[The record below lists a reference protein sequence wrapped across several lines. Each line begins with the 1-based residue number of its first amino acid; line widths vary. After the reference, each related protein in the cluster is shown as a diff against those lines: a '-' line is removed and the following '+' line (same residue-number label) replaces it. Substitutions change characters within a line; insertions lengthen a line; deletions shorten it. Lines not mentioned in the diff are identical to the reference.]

1 MRAPAP
7 RTPYTPRAPQPEPEL
22 AGPFPPDLHDVRHLW
37 LKAGLLAVWV
47 LVSFVATYFA
57 RDLQR
62 FTLGDWPLGYWL
74 AAQGAVLVF
83 IGIVV
88 LYAWAMS
95 RFERQDAARAA
106 AQAAFSPAENAVSV
120 GSVGAAHA
128 PRTPAGSTAERYRA

>member
-7 RTPYTPRAPQPEPEL
+7 RPTVPPQPEPEL

-37 LKAGLLAVWV
+37 LKAGLLGVWV

-57 RDLQR
+57 RDLQHI
-62 FTLGDWPLGYWL
+62 TWGDWPLGYWI

-88 LYAWAMS
+88 VYAWAMS
-95 RFERQDAARAA
+95 RFERQDAAARAA
-106 AQAAFSPAENAVSV
+106 AAAETSRGAQPSSPSAV
-120 GSVGAAHA
+120 
-128 PRTPAGSTAERYRA
+128 ERHGV

>member
-7 RTPYTPRAPQPEPEL
+7 RSTVPPQPEPEL

-37 LKAGLLAVWV
+37 LKAGLLGVWV

-57 RDLQR
+57 RDLQHIS
-62 FTLGDWPLGYWL
+62 LGDWPLGYWI

-88 LYAWAMS
+88 VYAWAMS
-95 RFERQDAARAA
+95 RFERQDAAARAA
-106 AQAAFSPAENAVSV
+106 AAVETSRGAQPSSPSAVGRHGV
-120 GSVGAAHA
+120 
-128 PRTPAGSTAERYRA
+128 

>member
-7 RTPYTPRAPQPEPEL
+7 RPSTPQQPEPEL

-57 RDLQR
+57 RDLQHI
-62 FTLGDWPLGYWL
+62 TWGDWPLGYWI

-88 LYAWAMS
+88 VYAWAMS
-95 RFERQDAARAA
+95 RFERQDAAARAA
-106 AQAAFSPAENAVSV
+106 A
-120 GSVGAAHA
+120 AAHA
-128 PRTPAGSTAERYRA
+128 PGGQPPSPSAERYRA

>member
-7 RTPYTPRAPQPEPEL
+7 RPSTPQQPEPEL

-37 LKAGLLAVWV
+37 LKAGLLGVWV

-57 RDLQR
+57 RDLQHI
-62 FTLGDWPLGYWL
+62 TWGDWPLGYWI

-88 LYAWAMS
+88 VYAWAMS
-95 RFERQDAARAA
+95 RFERQDAAARAA
-106 AQAAFSPAENAVSV
+106 
-120 GSVGAAHA
+120 AAHA
-128 PRTPAGSTAERYRA
+128 PGGQPPSPSAERYRA